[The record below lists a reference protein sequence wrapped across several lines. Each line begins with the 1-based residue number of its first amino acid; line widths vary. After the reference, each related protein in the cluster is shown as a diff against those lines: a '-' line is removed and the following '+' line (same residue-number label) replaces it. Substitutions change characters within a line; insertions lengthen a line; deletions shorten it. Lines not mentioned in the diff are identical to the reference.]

1 MKSLIRAGSLALA
14 LVALLAP
21 RAEAQTYGA
30 VGFGPAKP
38 VGGDFGDLYKTGY
51 TVRGQVGFSLAIAD
65 VHIQTGYTN
74 FPVADKASDAE
85 NLNVY
90 HAGAGAQLGL
100 GFIWVGANAAYFFGD
115 GDQGLG
121 FFPELGAKIWKV
133 EGVVDFRIDGDQRW
147 GAARVG
153 FRF

>member
-1 MKSLIRAGSLALA
+1 MKGLIRGLSFA
-14 LVALLAP
+14 LVLFSLSATG
-21 RAEAQTYGA
+21 AEAQTYGS
-30 VGFGPAKP
+30 VGFGAAKP
-38 VGGDFGDLYKTGY
+38 VGGDFSDLYKTGY

-65 VHIQTGYTN
+65 AHIQAGYTN
-74 FPVADKASDAE
+74 FPVADDVSDAE

-90 HAGAGAQLGL
+90 HAGAGARLGL

-133 EGVVDFRIDGDQRW
+133 EGVLDFRIDGDEKW